1 MLGITGKAG
10 TPIYLLSKPQLPVA
24 VSMALEVDLTDEK
37 RLQGSKRPDLRLT
50 TARKHCFQAIFTY

>member
-10 TPIYLLSKPQLPVA
+10 TPIYLLSKPQLPVT

-37 RLQGSKRPDLRLT
+37 RLQGSKRPDLRRA
-50 TARKHCFQAIFTY
+50 TAKKHCFQAISAY